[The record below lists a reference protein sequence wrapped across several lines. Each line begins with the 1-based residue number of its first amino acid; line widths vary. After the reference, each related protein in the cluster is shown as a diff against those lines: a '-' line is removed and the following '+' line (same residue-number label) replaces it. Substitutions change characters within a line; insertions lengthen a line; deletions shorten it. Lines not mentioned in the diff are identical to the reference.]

1 MVSTV
6 NKKIIEMILN
16 REMKVT
22 DFNFEEPLNTW
33 HDAFILELLK
43 WFDKKI
49 NDIPVRKHDL
59 RDKDWLEH
67 WTSYYE
73 QYVRILYY
81 FVVYKN
87 IQDSDDLKMIFVY
100 LFPVDKDDNPYRN
113 DSDMISAEKLIKVYK
128 YLIMYTPDLKK
139 DNKERECLDNVL
151 IGRWNNEKM
160 KNKLDYINDES
171 YKKKN
176 TENDEIILKFFKRI
190 FSELDINK
198 INDVNI
204 KDSLNE
210 NTEIDFNIKDSLEN
224 TENDEMLLEILKET
238 FSEIDLKKI
247 VEFYNTL

>member
-6 NKKIIEMILN
+6 NKEIIEMILN

-22 DFNFEEPLNTW
+22 DFNFEEPLYTW
-33 HDAFILELLK
+33 HDAFIVELLK

-87 IQDSDDLKMIFVY
+87 IQDSDNLKMIFVY

-113 DSDMISAEKLIKVYK
+113 DSDMISAEKLMKVYNYLFRKISNYSNELK
-128 YLIMYTPDLKK
+128 YNKDHVCEGYIVPLVGIWNTEEMRIKLILIKI
-139 DNKERECLDNVL
+139 NKNIL
-151 IGRWNNEKM
+151 INDCNNSDE
-160 KNKLDYINDES
+160 KNKI
-171 YKKKN
+171 
-176 TENDEIILKFFKRI
+176 
-190 FSELDINK
+190 
-198 INDVNI
+198 
-204 KDSLNE
+204 
-210 NTEIDFNIKDSLEN
+210 
-224 TENDEMLLEILKET
+224 DEMILELLKEL
-238 FSEIDLKKI
+238 SI
-247 VEFYNTL
+247 

>member
-33 HDAFILELLK
+33 HDAFIVKLLK

-49 NDIPVRKHDL
+49 NDIQVRKHDL

-87 IQDSDDLKMIFVY
+87 IQDSDNLKMIFVY

-176 TENDEIILKFFKRI
+176 TEDEIILKFFKRI

-198 INDVNI
+198 IGRAHV
-204 KDSLNE
+204 
-210 NTEIDFNIKDSLEN
+210 
-224 TENDEMLLEILKET
+224 
-238 FSEIDLKKI
+238 
-247 VEFYNTL
+247 